1 MLIQFSVENYRSFRE
16 EQTLSL
22 VAGKDVAHRDSLI
35 ECGEKFRLSKVASIY
50 GANASGKSNLVKAM
64 EAMEHFVL
72 SSATQMNLGD
82 DIECA
87 SPFRLDA
94 STAQEPSRFEITL
107 LIEGDIFTYGFSA
120 TREQVHDE
128 WLFVKPQGKRESK
141 WLERRRDKDSGAPS
155 WAFRGP
161 LKRDGGLLKEKTRN
175 NGLVLSR
182 AVDLNIKAVQP
193 LYLWFRNTFLMF
205 DLSKPPGGLMQFTAE
220 KMNEDKE
227 FQDQVTRLIREADFG
242 IDGLSV
248 SAREEVLMQ
257 SVPKGAPKE
266 FRELH
271 EALVNFQKKLVDDEK
286 LTRYSIVAEHSLSD
300 REAQISFNLEK
311 DESNGTQRFF
321 ALVGLI
327 LSAFSD
333 GNLLVVD
340 ELDCSMHPLLTRKV
354 IELFQ
359 SPEENTNGAQLVFVT
374 HDSSLMD
381 PRLLRRDQ
389 IWLTAKQANGSTELL
404 SLYDFDID
412 TRPRK
417 GTAFERNYLAGRYG
431 AVPSFG
437 PFFEDL

>member
-1 MLIQFSVENYRSFRE
+1 MLIQFSVKNYRSFRG

-22 VAGKDVAHRDSLI
+22 VAGKDATHPHSLI
-35 ECGEKFRLSKVASIY
+35 DCEGKFRLSKVASIY

-64 EAMEHFVL
+64 RAMERFVL
-72 SSATQMNLGD
+72 LSATQMNLGD
-82 DIECA
+82 SIEFV
-87 SPFRLDA
+87 SPFRLDT

-141 WLERRRDKDSGAPS
+141 WLERRRDKASRAPS
-155 WAFRGP
+155 WVFRGP
-161 LKRDGGLLKEKTRN
+161 LKRDASLLKEKTRD

-182 AVDLNIKAVQP
+182 AAELNIEAVTP
-193 LYLWFRNTFLMF
+193 LYLWFRNTFFIF
-205 DLSKPPGGLMQFTAE
+205 DLSEQPTGLGQLTAE
-220 KMNEDKE
+220 RMNEDRE
-227 FQDQVTRLIREADFG
+227 FRNRVIQLIREADFG
-242 IDGLSV
+242 IDSLSV
-248 SAREEVLMQ
+248 KEEEAML
-257 SVPKGAPKE
+257 SIPDDAPKE
-266 FRELH
+266 LREMF
-271 EALVNFQKKLVDDEK
+271 VNFQKLIGSEK
-286 LTRYSIVAEHSLSD
+286 LIRFSIATEHPLNGGETKIPFSL
-300 REAQISFNLEK
+300 EE

-321 ALVGLI
+321 ALAGPI
-327 LSAFSD
+327 LSALSD
-333 GNLLVVD
+333 GDLLVID
-340 ELDCSMHPLLTRKV
+340 ELDCSMHPLLTQKV

-359 SPEENTNGAQLVFVT
+359 SSEENTNGAQLVFVT

-381 PRLLRRDQ
+381 PKLLRRDQ
-389 IWLTAKQANGSTELL
+389 IWLTEKRTNGSTELF
-404 SLYDFDID
+404 SLYDFGAS